1 MLTSIY
7 GSTESNVRLP
17 DVGAWILV
25 RVTGIENPSHFR
37 VQLPF
42 GVENL
47 ASQLIA
53 SIYMMMIQFFIYIKS
68 KIISNSLNFTV
79 EIAESVSKIWGERG

>member
-53 SIYMMMIQFFIYIKS
+53 SIYMMIQFFIYIKS
-68 KIISNSLNFTV
+68 KIISSSLNFTV

>member
-53 SIYMMMIQFFIYIKS
+53 SIYMMIQFFIYIKS